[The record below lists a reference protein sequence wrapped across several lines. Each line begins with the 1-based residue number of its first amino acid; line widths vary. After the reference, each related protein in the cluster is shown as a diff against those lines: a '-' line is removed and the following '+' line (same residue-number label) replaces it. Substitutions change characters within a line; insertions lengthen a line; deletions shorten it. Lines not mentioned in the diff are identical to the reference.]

1 MSMPKHGM
9 RITKK
14 GATIGLE
21 LFDQETLE
29 QLMPMQ
35 SMFPAKISLAMSYVP
50 DQPFENFYDETN
62 ALHHGTLFKSLDFPF
77 YGAKA
82 REGAKR

>member
-1 MSMPKHGM
+1 MDQF
-9 RITKK
+9 
-14 GATIGLE
+14 E
-21 LFDQETLE
+21 QETLE

-50 DQPFENFYDETN
+50 DQPFENFYDDMA
-62 ALHHGTLFKSLDFPF
+62 ALSHGTLFKSLDFPF

-82 REGAKR
+82 REGARK